1 MLQCRGS
8 AFGGYVPAPE
18 HPNPKSLARDHTRP
32 SGSRVCSDKL
42 NSSPSPLWPRGGKH
56 NHQNL
61 SEKYFDFGGAAIHR
75 PTHPAR
81 HIAVPCTRAYLS
93 FSDTTTSY
101 TQHHMYCTVQSPAI
115 HLCAT
120 NTMQCISITVTYS
133 PGCVAFSF
141 SCARIYKTQFS
152 HTHIQTHSSS
162 IIQHHKKYKQTR
174 LINKNTQY
182 HVNATSPICLAV
194 SALLYLVSF
203 YRRSRL
209 HHSSRLPYSVPQEK
223 THSALLLSNV
233 CLLTGSAMFCNS
245 TWTLTVHL

>member
-1 MLQCRGS
+1 
-8 AFGGYVPAPE
+8 
-18 HPNPKSLARDHTRP
+18 
-32 SGSRVCSDKL
+32 
-42 NSSPSPLWPRGGKH
+42 
-56 NHQNL
+56 
-61 SEKYFDFGGAAIHR
+61 
-75 PTHPAR
+75 
-81 HIAVPCTRAYLS
+81 
-93 FSDTTTSY
+93 
-101 TQHHMYCTVQSPAI
+101 MYCTVQSPAR

-141 SCARIYKTQFS
+141 SCARIYKTQFL

-223 THSALLLSNV
+223 NPFGIAAVKHMSFDWQCHVLQQHINSNCSLV
-233 CLLTGSAMFCNS
+233 IFFLI
-245 TWTLTVHL
+245 